1 MVHMKRK
8 EKGPGKSGRGQALS
22 PDPLRLA
29 DLLGE
34 WPNLTP
40 SPRFTQ
46 RVRGQGD
53 KPLLPLA
60 LCAGLVSGDRRTPW
74 VT

>member
-29 DLLGE
+29 DLLG
-34 WPNLTP
+34 NLTP
-40 SPRFTQ
+40 PHDSPRESG
-46 RVRGQGD
+46 VGGD

-60 LCAGLVSGDRRTPW
+60 LCAGLVSGDTRTRW